1 MGLNVG
7 CKMGAAAGIRT
18 QNKHPDKALTV
29 VGIRALKKP
38 GRYADGNGLY
48 LKVARSGAKRWE
60 LRTVVRGKRCDIG
73 LGGLKV
79 VTLAE
84 AREEARKYR
93 AIARDDG
100 DPLAEKRRARRV
112 VPTFRVAAETVHKD
126 HAKAWKNAKHGEQWI
141 NTLKAYAYP
150 AFGDRRVDQID
161 TPEILKALSP
171 IWLTKQETARRVRQ
185 RIGTVLDW
193 AKAAGHR
200 SGNNPIDEISKA
212 LPRQSELKGHHAA
225 LPYIEVPAFIQRL
238 HGDGDPTIA
247 NLAFEFLVLTAARTN
262 EVLEAKWSEIDL
274 EQAAWTVPAGR
285 MKAGREH
292 RVPLTS
298 RCIELL
304 GLAQVL
310 SAGSDFVFPGRS
322 NEKPMSNMVLLMT
335 MRRMKSAYTVHGF
348 RSAFRDWASE
358 RTNFAREIC
367 EAALAH
373 IVKDKTEAAYR
384 RGDLFEKR
392 RELMATWA
400 AFVAATD
407 AEVIPLRRL
416 R

>member
-1 MGLNVG
+1 VSAELV
-7 CKMGAAAGIRT
+7 
-18 QNKHPDKALTV
+18 
-29 VGIRALKKP
+29 
-38 GRYADGNGLY
+38 
-48 LKVARSGAKRWE
+48 GAKRWE

-126 HAKAWKNAKHGEQWI
+126 HAEAWKNAKHGEQWI

-150 AFGDRRVDQID
+150 ALGDRRVDQID
-161 TPEILKALSP
+161 TPEILRALSP

-238 HGDGDPTIA
+238 HGDGDPSIA

-348 RSAFRDWASE
+348 RSAFRDWTSE

-373 IVKDKTEAAYR
+373 IVKDKAEAAYR

>member
-1 MGLNVG
+1 M
-7 CKMGAAAGIRT
+7 GIRT
-18 QNKHPDKALTV
+18 RKKHPDKALTV
-29 VGIRALKKP
+29 VGIKALKKP

-48 LKVARSGAKRWE
+48 LKVSRSGAKRWE

-73 LGGLKV
+73 LGGLKLV
-79 VTLAE
+79 SLAE
-84 AREEARKYR
+84 AREEARKCR
-93 AIARDDG
+93 AIARNEG
-100 DPLAEKRRARRV
+100 DPLADKRRARTV
-112 VPTFRVAAETVHKD
+112 VPTFRQAAEAVHKE
-126 HAKAWKNAKHGEQWI
+126 HAKAWKNAKHGDQWI

-193 AKAAGHR
+193 AKAAGFR
-200 SGNNPIDEISKA
+200 AGSNPVSEISKA
-212 LPRQSELKGHHAA
+212 LPRQSDRKGHHAA
-225 LPYIEVPAFIQRL
+225 LPYSEVPTFVHKLRGIEE
-238 HGDGDPTIA
+238 TISD
-247 NLAFEFLVLTAARTN
+247 LAFEFLILTAARTG
-262 EVLEAKWSEIDL
+262 EVIEAKWNEIDL
-274 EQAAWTVPAGR
+274 EHVAWTIPAGR

-292 RVPLTS
+292 RVPLPP

-304 GLAQVL
+304 KQAKLLA
-310 SAGSDFVFPGRS
+310 AGSEFVFPGRS
-322 NEKPMSNMVLLMT
+322 GKKPMSNMALLMT
-335 MRRMKSAYTVHGF
+335 MRRMSPGYTVHGF

-358 RTNFAREIC
+358 RTTFAREIC

-384 RGDLFEKR
+384 RADLFEKR

-407 AEVIPLRRL
+407 AEIIPLRRL